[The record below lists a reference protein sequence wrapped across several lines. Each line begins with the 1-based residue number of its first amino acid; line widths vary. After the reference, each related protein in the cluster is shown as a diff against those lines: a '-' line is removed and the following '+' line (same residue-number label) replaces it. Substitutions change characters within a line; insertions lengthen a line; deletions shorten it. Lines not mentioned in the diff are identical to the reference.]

1 MPEEYVSVYP
11 RPDSTFE
18 VIFDP
23 PFFLVIK
30 EARERK
36 GIGIRELAR
45 KARYSH
51 AYLILIEAGE
61 RKPSPRLLNELQKIL
76 ELKPFF
82 LITKGE
88 ILYPSRFQDAL
99 DLEQSPESVSYLI
112 GILHTALREAG
123 IHPLPKFQPDY
134 ERDKGII
141 ARFGLGPEENYE
153 ILIRELPKIYRE
165 CSR

>member
-11 RPDSTFE
+11 RPDSTYE
-18 VIFDP
+18 VVLDP

-45 KARYSH
+45 KVKCSH

-61 RKPSPRLLNELQKIL
+61 RKPSPRLLSELQKNL

-82 LITKGE
+82 LISKEG
-88 ILYPSRFQDAL
+88 ISKPWRFHEAL

-165 CSR
+165 WSR